1 MNIENAK
8 KISLVELMGL
18 WSYKPVKT
26 NGVYVLYHAPYR
38 VDKHAS
44 FKVDCLK
51 NEWYDFSTG
60 KGGDIIDLCKLVFN
74 TYSVSEVLTRL
85 DRMNLVIDCQTVSN
99 PKPITPVEHTPYSIK
114 DLRHPALFSYLR
126 SRGID
131 IGIGEAYCKEIW
143 YHLDKKPY
151 FGIAFQNA
159 LGHYEVRNPY
169 FKGCMWRKDI
179 SFIPSKQIGVQSTC
193 CLFEGFMDFL
203 AYKTLALRGVEAIG
217 LWGDCDYIVLNSVN
231 QLRRC
236 LERLAHYDH
245 IHCYLDNDTAGQ
257 TTLDTIRS
265 LYLEATINE
274 NVRFEGYKDVNDF
287 LINHKQ

>member
-8 KISLVELMGL
+8 KISMVELMGL
-18 WSYKPVKT
+18 WIYKPVKT

-151 FGIAFQNA
+151 FGIAFQNS

-265 LYLEATINE
+265 LYPEATINE

>member
-99 PKPITPVEHTPYSIK
+99 PKPITPVEHTPYSYKEYRELKKRQTEVVSKEEKEALSAAFSAFWKKLRSEDNAYKELYYAERKTVCKYRSEALRYMIEQYKKDNKAVPTSMIK
-114 DLRHPALFSYLR
+114 YSDRSYLLQKG
-126 SRGID
+126 SAL
-131 IGIGEAYCKEIW
+131 EL
-143 YHLDKKPY
+143 LDKEV
-151 FGIAFQNA
+151 NA
-159 LGHYEVRNPY
+159 LESVQRELVRKITRAKY
-169 FKGCMWRKDI
+169 GL
-179 SFIPSKQIGVQSTC
+179 T
-193 CLFEGFMDFL
+193 
-203 AYKTLALRGVEAIG
+203 EAK
-217 LWGDCDYIVLNSVN
+217 
-231 QLRRC
+231 
-236 LERLAHYDH
+236 E
-245 IHCYLDNDTAGQ
+245 
-257 TTLDTIRS
+257 
-265 LYLEATINE
+265 E
-274 NVRFEGYKDVNDF
+274 
-287 LINHKQ
+287 

>member
-60 KGGDIIDLCKLVFN
+60 KGGYIIDLCKLVFN

-159 LGHYEVRNPY
+159 LGTMRYATL
-169 FKGCMWRKDI
+169 I
-179 SFIPSKQIGVQSTC
+179 SKVACGARTFPLYPQNRLVCSPPAAYLRVLWT
-193 CLFEGFMDFL
+193 FL
-203 AYKTLALRGVEAIG
+203 PT
-217 LWGDCDYIVLNSVN
+217 
-231 QLRRC
+231 
-236 LERLAHYDH
+236 RL
-245 IHCYLDNDTAGQ
+245 
-257 TTLDTIRS
+257 
-265 LYLEATINE
+265 
-274 NVRFEGYKDVNDF
+274 
-287 LINHKQ
+287 

>member
-179 SFIPSKQIGVQSTC
+179 SLDSYLPKLIRAGERVAICDQLAPRQEQQKSQSEQREQETQQSH
-193 CLFEGFMDFL
+193 M
-203 AYKTLALRGVEAIG
+203 KR
-217 LWGDCDYIVLNSVN
+217 
-231 QLRRC
+231 
-236 LERLAHYDH
+236 
-245 IHCYLDNDTAGQ
+245 
-257 TTLDTIRS
+257 
-265 LYLEATINE
+265 
-274 NVRFEGYKDVNDF
+274 
-287 LINHKQ
+287 

>member
-1 MNIENAK
+1 
-8 KISLVELMGL
+8 MGL

-126 SRGID
+126 SMRYATLISKVACGARTFPLYPQNRLVCSPPA
-131 IGIGEAYCKEIW
+131 AYLRVLW
-143 YHLDKKPY
+143 
-151 FGIAFQNA
+151 
-159 LGHYEVRNPY
+159 
-169 FKGCMWRKDI
+169 
-179 SFIPSKQIGVQSTC
+179 T
-193 CLFEGFMDFL
+193 FL
-203 AYKTLALRGVEAIG
+203 PT
-217 LWGDCDYIVLNSVN
+217 
-231 QLRRC
+231 
-236 LERLAHYDH
+236 RL
-245 IHCYLDNDTAGQ
+245 
-257 TTLDTIRS
+257 
-265 LYLEATINE
+265 
-274 NVRFEGYKDVNDF
+274 
-287 LINHKQ
+287 

>member
-85 DRMNLVIDCQTVSN
+85 DRMNLVIDCQTV
-99 PKPITPVEHTPYSIK
+99 
-114 DLRHPALFSYLR
+114 
-126 SRGID
+126 
-131 IGIGEAYCKEIW
+131 
-143 YHLDKKPY
+143 
-151 FGIAFQNA
+151 
-159 LGHYEVRNPY
+159 
-169 FKGCMWRKDI
+169 
-179 SFIPSKQIGVQSTC
+179 PS
-193 CLFEGFMDFL
+193 L
-203 AYKTLALRGVEAIG
+203 
-217 LWGDCDYIVLNSVN
+217 
-231 QLRRC
+231 
-236 LERLAHYDH
+236 
-245 IHCYLDNDTAGQ
+245 
-257 TTLDTIRS
+257 
-265 LYLEATINE
+265 
-274 NVRFEGYKDVNDF
+274 
-287 LINHKQ
+287 